1 MPSFLSNLYLAIH
14 STPSNCL
21 FSQVRVKVS
30 CVWPEFYIFI
40 PKMHLEKHN
49 TKALHHL
56 ILTAYGNTN
65 LKIEYSLVSN
75 IYSTPIP
82 FFSKWVWIG
91 TRVRHFCI
99 SEFAPKMDELEFS
112 HLKLLGSL
120 VGHLTSKLQSLARIL
135 ECTIFPWY
143 FLWLWSIAL
152 DDWFRRV
159 FNFKM
164 YWALYDGIGRI
175 EMENWA
181 WVWDLIIMLYYKRK
195 VQRKKPFD
203 CSSWIN

>member
-21 FSQVRVKVS
+21 FSRVRVKVS

-112 HLKLLGSL
+112 HLKPRLPCGPSYFK
-120 VGHLTSKLQSLARIL
+120 VGKLRSYSWMHNIPM
-135 ECTIFPWY
+135 IF
-143 FLWLWSIAL
+143 FMVMEHCIGWLI
-152 DDWFRRV
+152 
-159 FNFKM
+159 
-164 YWALYDGIGRI
+164 
-175 EMENWA
+175 
-181 WVWDLIIMLYYKRK
+181 
-195 VQRKKPFD
+195 
-203 CSSWIN
+203 

>member
-21 FSQVRVKVS
+21 FSRVRVKVS

-112 HLKLLGSL
+112 HLKLRLPCGPSYFK
-120 VGHLTSKLQSLARIL
+120 VAKSRSYSWMHNIPMIFFMVL
-135 ECTIFPWY
+135 EHCIG
-143 FLWLWSIAL
+143 WLI
-152 DDWFRRV
+152 
-159 FNFKM
+159 
-164 YWALYDGIGRI
+164 
-175 EMENWA
+175 
-181 WVWDLIIMLYYKRK
+181 
-195 VQRKKPFD
+195 
-203 CSSWIN
+203 